1 MTSYRTYL
9 SVFSK
14 RKVIT
19 GILLALPVTVFYVSK
34 NVYSVFG
41 QTQETNRKLVE
52 VAYDNK
58 PIAIKEISLKGKTVK
73 FDEKISEGGDW
84 LNDLKIRF
92 KNVSGRTITYVNFL
106 VALRG
111 SVLEPTGFPASD
123 NIIFGYRHLPNEF
136 RRDEDR
142 VLKPGESAEMSLSPL
157 AVGNMKRLL
166 AEKNKDIN
174 DLTVAQL
181 SIVVIM
187 FSDGARWTGGRYS
200 KPDPNAPGRFI
211 PEDNMQ

>member
-1 MTSYRTYL
+1 MKLYKMC
-9 SVFSK
+9 SK
-14 RKVIT
+14 AFTKSRVI
-19 GILLALPVTVFYVSK
+19 IFLLLALMAAVFYVSK
-34 NVYSVFG
+34 NFHAVFA
-41 QTQETNRKLVE
+41 QKADTERRLVE

-58 PIAIKEISLKGKTVK
+58 PIAINEISLKGKKVK
-73 FDEKISEGGDW
+73 FDENFSEGGDW
-84 LNDLKIRF
+84 LNDLKISF

-111 SVLEPTGFPASD
+111 PKPEPTGFPASD

-157 AVGNMKRLL
+157 AVGNIKRLL
-166 AEKNKDIN
+166 AEKTKDIN

-187 FSDGARWTGGRYS
+187 FSDGTRWAGGRYS
-200 KPDPNAPGRFI
+200 KPDPSAPGRFI